1 MQPTQLPTILPTE
14 LPTSILT
21 PILTVAEAIVQCTAQ
36 GLIDNPLSNNDA
48 FDQCV
53 ANLTGG

>member
-1 MQPTQLPTILPTE
+1 MLPTLPTILPTD

-21 PILTVAEAIVQCTAQ
+21 PILPLAEAIVQCTAQ
-36 GLIDNPLSNNDA
+36 GLVDNPLSSTDA